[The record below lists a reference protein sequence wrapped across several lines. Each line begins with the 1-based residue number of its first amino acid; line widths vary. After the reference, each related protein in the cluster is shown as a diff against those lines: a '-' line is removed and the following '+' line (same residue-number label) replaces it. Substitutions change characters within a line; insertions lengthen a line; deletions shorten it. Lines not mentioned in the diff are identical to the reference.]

1 MPIKFQVEHDTLCRH
16 LHLNGT
22 QPGWVNCWT
31 SYRENIPMPTYYDTR
46 EEAEAD
52 LREFIAESMSYFQR
66 GELESP
72 PDRNQWR
79 VSAVYVQQQEV
90 LDLA

>member
-1 MPIKFQVEHDTLCRH
+1 
-16 LHLNGT
+16 
-22 QPGWVNCWT
+22 
-31 SYRENIPMPTYYDTR
+31 MPTYYDTR